1 MTVPAGADRGA
12 PERDDLALV
21 LVGGGARAAYQ
32 VGFLRSLIRLH
43 PGLWLPIITG
53 TSAGAINAA
62 YLAAHAGSLTEA
74 VSELSQLWHA
84 QRVDQVFRVD
94 NVSLLSQLARWGF
107 RLVSGGGAIAPN
119 VQGLLDTA
127 PLRVFLNRTLTPS
140 RTGEISGIA
149 ENIAAGRLRALAIT
163 TSSYSTGQSVI
174 WVQGSD
180 IQGWERPNRRSR
192 KTAITVDHVMASSAL
207 PLFFPA
213 IRLDD
218 GWYGDGGIRMM
229 TPCSPAI
236 HLGARRIIAVSNRC
250 RSSMEDA
257 DRPLIQGYPPPAQ
270 IAGQLVQAMFLDDL
284 DRDWLNLE
292 RLNRLLETLPPEK
305 RQGLRPVELVVIRPS
320 QDLGRLSRQFE
331 PQLPKLFRHLTR
343 GLGSRETASP
353 DLVSLLMFQPDY
365 IARLMEIGEADADA
379 AADRIAA
386 LLDAD
391 AADP

>member
-1 MTVPAGADRGA
+1 MTVPVGADRAA
-12 PERDDLALV
+12 PDRDDLALV

-43 PGLWLPIITG
+43 PDLRLPIITG

-74 VSELSQLWHA
+74 VGELSQLWRT
-84 QRVDQVFRVD
+84 QRVDHVFRVD

-140 RTGEISGIA
+140 PTGEIGGIA
-149 ENIAAGRLRALAIT
+149 ENIAAGRLRALAVT

-180 IQGWERPNRRSR
+180 IRGWERPNRRSR
-192 KTAITVDHVMASSAL
+192 KTAITVEHVMASSAL

-257 DRPLIQGYPPPAQ
+257 DRPLILGYPPPAQ

-284 DRDWLNLE
+284 DRDRLNLE
-292 RLNRLLETLPPEK
+292 RLNRLLETLPPES
-305 RQGLRPVELVVIRPS
+305 RQGLQPVELVVIRPS

-379 AADRIAA
+379 AADRIAEV
-386 LLDAD
+386 LHAD
-391 AADP
+391 